1 MKSGVDLVRYGM
13 GATDKFKG
21 TGVFSSIEF
30 QREAKVGDTASSTN
44 AVGKQAA
51 EVASEK
57 KKDPTSTK

>member
-1 MKSGVDLVRYGM
+1 M